1 MRPAT
6 PGGTLLILA
15 VWLAPAHAAL
25 IPDPVGDFLSTYTGP
40 HDPGLDVL
48 AHEVTLV
55 GDRLNFFGQMAGP
68 IAPTQEI
75 GGLYVIGVDRG
86 QGTPRF
92 LNGTPVIG
100 PNVVWDSI
108 LRINPNGTG
117 LFNNV
122 VGGVVTPLAA
132 TDISINGNEFTAS
145 VPLSLMTPAA
155 TRPPQEW
162 TYNLWPRNG
171 LVPGN
176 NEHVSDLAPD
186 DGNSPV
192 QVVPEPAS
200 LALLALGLPLVVC
213 RHLLRKTERRIP

>member
-1 MRPAT
+1 
-6 PGGTLLILA
+6 
-15 VWLAPAHAAL
+15 
-25 IPDPVGDFLSTYTGP
+25 
-40 HDPGLDVL
+40 
-48 AHEVTLV
+48 
-55 GDRLNFFGQMAGP
+55 
-68 IAPTQEI
+68 
-75 GGLYVIGVDRG
+75 
-86 QGTPRF
+86 
-92 LNGTPVIG
+92 
-100 PNVVWDSI
+100 VVWDSI